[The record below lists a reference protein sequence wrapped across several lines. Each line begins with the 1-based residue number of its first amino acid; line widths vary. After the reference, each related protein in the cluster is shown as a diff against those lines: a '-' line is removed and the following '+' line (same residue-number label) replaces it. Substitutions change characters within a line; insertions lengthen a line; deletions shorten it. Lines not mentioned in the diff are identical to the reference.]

1 MHTLLRE
8 LSRHICTTDLLT
20 NLVWSAMNYN
30 DTRYNRNTGTTA
42 GIWTTALV
50 AIHMGLPEAEE
61 CLNSLKKKLKIVK
74 LPSTLPSKAGNL
86 EYKQVLKEKKQP
98 SSMRL
103 LTAKRRNSMLLFM
116 QSSQKIVYIATCHF
130 CHVPNGFFSIYR
142 HVHLVLNWSWNCWCL
157 LPRVGPA
164 QMWLC
169 AWHKIR
175 QGEKTSR
182 KACLPC
188 HS

>member
-1 MHTLLRE
+1 MFKLFK
-8 LSRHICTTDLLT
+8 
-20 NLVWSAMNYN
+20 
-30 DTRYNRNTGTTA
+30 
-42 GIWTTALV
+42 
-50 AIHMGLPEAEE
+50 
-61 CLNSLKKKLKIVK
+61 KKKLEIVK

-98 SSMRL
+98 RSMHS
-103 LTAKRRNSMLLFM
+103 LTAKKRNSMLLFM

-130 CHVPNGFFSIYR
+130 CHVPNGFYSIYR
-142 HVHLVLNWSWNCWCL
+142 NVHLVLNWSWNCWCL
-157 LPRVGPA
+157 LPRVGLA

-175 QGEKTSR
+175 QGERTSR

-188 HS
+188 HSEQFQLCQLHRFALAGRQEHFWVSFGPYWPNPPN